1 MNIGSVQVFLQPV
14 AYMVE
19 MKEQLEITDLKG
31 NKIGVMNVREK
42 MELHQ
47 FELKMFQL
55 EVAPCNKKGRE
66 YTEADDKFVDS
77 PDELVGKDVHFIF
90 KIINCRGLPNKYT
103 DVHCKYHV
111 YLDTTEVT
119 TEKISLTANPD
130 FNHKKQF
137 SFNPATRQLV
147 DYLNN
152 GSINVQIVGKQYI
165 RKSAVASKKGMSTKE
180 MLKSDRAAFAKTAN
194 LMNGFQ
200 MNGRQVDNDDDND
213 DDNYDGDDDDDDGI
227 NDDDCQVD
235 PQKQSIVVELL
246 LMKKTQARL
255 QQR

>member
-1 MNIGSVQVFLQPV
+1 
-14 AYMVE
+14 
-19 MKEQLEITDLKG
+19 
-31 NKIGVMNVREK
+31 
-42 MELHQ
+42 
-47 FELKMFQL
+47 MFQL

-152 GSINVQIVGKQYI
+152 GSIMVQIVGKQYI
-165 RKSAVASKKGMSTKE
+165 RKSAVASKKGMSTKD

-200 MNGRQVDNDDDND
+200 MNGRQVDFFLNICCLIFFFTGGPAEAEHCGGAAADEEDSGAAAAALRQHEEDA
-213 DDNYDGDDDDDDGI
+213 GEG
-227 NDDDCQVD
+227 
-235 PQKQSIVVELL
+235 
-246 LMKKTQARL
+246 
-255 QQR
+255 

>member
-1 MNIGSVQVFLQPV
+1 
-14 AYMVE
+14 
-19 MKEQLEITDLKG
+19 
-31 NKIGVMNVREK
+31 
-42 MELHQ
+42 
-47 FELKMFQL
+47 MFQL

-213 DDNYDGDDDDDDGI
+213 DDNYDGDDDDDAGI

-255 QQR
+255 QQRWKIIIKNLAV

>member
-1 MNIGSVQVFLQPV
+1 MN
-14 AYMVE
+14 
-19 MKEQLEITDLKG
+19 
-31 NKIGVMNVREK
+31 
-42 MELHQ
+42 
-47 FELKMFQL
+47 L

-152 GSINVQIVGKQYI
+152 GSIMVQIVGKQYI
-165 RKSAVASKKGMSTKE
+165 RKSAVASKKGMSTKD

-200 MNGRQVDNDDDND
+200 MNGRQVD
-213 DDNYDGDDDDDDGI
+213 
-227 NDDDCQVD
+227 

-255 QQR
+255 QQRCDNMKKMLEKADQLHRSGVSCATIKSFFNAHTDDQLANAMKQLEAFQAAKK

>member
-1 MNIGSVQVFLQPV
+1 M
-14 AYMVE
+14 
-19 MKEQLEITDLKG
+19 
-31 NKIGVMNVREK
+31 
-42 MELHQ
+42 
-47 FELKMFQL
+47 
-55 EVAPCNKKGRE
+55 C
-66 YTEADDKFVDS
+66 
-77 PDELVGKDVHFIF
+77 
-90 KIINCRGLPNKYT
+90 
-103 DVHCKYHV
+103 
-111 YLDTTEVT
+111 

-200 MNGRQVDNDDDND
+200 MNGRV
-213 DDNYDGDDDDDDGI
+213 
-227 NDDDCQVD
+227 VD
-235 PQKQSIVVELL
+235 PQV
-246 LMKKTQARL
+246 
-255 QQR
+255 